1 MMTIELFHWLGVQTW
16 GEFWWV
22 AFGLG
27 GQLLFTARFLVQW
40 IASEKAHRSIIPMAF
55 WYFSIGGAAVLLT
68 YAIYR
73 QDPVFILGQSMG
85 FFIYLRNIWLIR
97 EEKRENGFH
106 EEQRGG

>member
-1 MMTIELFHWLGVQTW
+1 MNIDLLHRLGVESW
-16 GEFWWV
+16 AEFWWV

-40 IASEKAHRSIIPMAF
+40 IASERAHRSIIPMAF

-73 QDPVFILGQSMG
+73 RDPVFILGQSMG

-97 EEKRENGFH
+97 AENQPTISAPDEK
-106 EEQRGG
+106 